1 MTAIAIR
8 EHTERDTEEVA
19 DLILGIQK
27 GEYGVPVTREGQPD
41 LFDVRN
47 FYQTGN
53 GNFWVALHDGAVVG
67 TISLKDIG
75 NGQAALRK
83 MFVAPA
89 YRGAPHRVG
98 QRLLDV
104 LFLWARERMV
114 REVFLGTTEK
124 FLAAHAFYEKNGFSA
139 VSKEAL
145 PENFPVM
152 AVDTRF
158 YRLEF

>member
-19 DLILGIQK
+19 NLILGIQK
-27 GEYGVPVTREGQPD
+27 GEFGVPVTREGQPD
-41 LFDVRN
+41 LFAVRT
-47 FYQTGN
+47 FYQTGG
-53 GNFWVALHDGAVVG
+53 GNFWVARHGGAVVG

-104 LFLWARERMV
+104 LLAWARERKM
-114 REVFLGTTEK
+114 RDVFLGTTEK
-124 FLAAHAFYEKNGFSA
+124 FLAAHKFYEKNGFSA
-139 VSKEAL
+139 IRKETL
-145 PENFPVM
+145 PGSFPVM

-158 YRLEF
+158 YKREL